1 MSKPHRNTHNRHWS
15 TTKKA
20 KSFFTITG
28 NKKEPTKHA
37 KKTILDKLRER
48 SKELKN
54 MSMSN
59 LRRRLSQNIKGLSPN
74 KNQNPILAF
83 MKMSK
88 SSANKT
94 NKPKRNPKPTPLTRK
109 RREALEKNNPAEL
122 NRIRHALGIG
132 R

>member
-1 MSKPHRNTHNRHWS
+1 MSKNHW
-15 TTKKA
+15 TTTQKA

-28 NKKEPTKHA
+28 NKTEPTKPD
-37 KKTILDKLRER
+37 KKTILEKLRER

-74 KNQNPILAF
+74 KHQNPILAF
-83 MKMSK
+83 MKANK
-88 SSANKT
+88 SSANRTHKT
-94 NKPKRNPKPTPLTRK
+94 NKPKRRPMPKPLNIIRRK
-109 RREALEKNNPAEL
+109 RLEKNNPAEL
-122 NRIRHALGIG
+122 NRIRRVLGIG